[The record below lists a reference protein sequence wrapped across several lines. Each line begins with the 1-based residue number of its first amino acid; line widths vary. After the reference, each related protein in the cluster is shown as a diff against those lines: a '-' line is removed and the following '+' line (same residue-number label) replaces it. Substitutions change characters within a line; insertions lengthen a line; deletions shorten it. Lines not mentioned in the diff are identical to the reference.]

1 MPYIINKNTEALV
14 PMGNHTKILEKNKM
28 FIIKDIPVNIIADNC
43 ILNGSTLEGRQKGS
57 GSLLGSNYKPPII
70 INNSKEIILIPTH
83 SSRNKSCVWINLSAI
98 AYYRKNI
105 KNKTIIEFLN
115 KEKIEIDISFNIFDK
130 QVLRAT
136 RLESAIRGRNNQNFL

>member
-1 MPYIINKNTEALV
+1 MPYIINKNTQALI

-28 FIIKDIPVNIIADNC
+28 IIIKDIPVNIVAANC
-43 ILNGSTLEGRQKGS
+43 ILNGSTLEGRQNGS
-57 GSLLGSNYKPPII
+57 GSLLGSNYKPPIV

-83 SSRNKSCVWINLSAI
+83 SSRNKSCVWINLSEI

-105 KNKTIIEFLN
+105 NNQTTIEFLN
-115 KEKIEIDISFNIFDK
+115 KHKIEINVSFNIFDK